1 MSCTP
6 SNHSIQRYTFFDFRK
21 RAQSPLFPI
30 LASCYQQ
37 LKAVSLCTND
47 RRTHFSPHPVD
58 NTEILTSPHR
68 GATGHIAQPVT
79 LAGIISI
86 HAPTP
91 GGDLPEG
98 GGGHPQLISTHAP
111 APGATASRIY
121 EAQQSEFQPTP
132 PHRGRRIAPVSA
144 AHGFTI
150 STHAPAPGATTPRPG
165 PATDRPYFNPR
176 PRTGGDK
183 RSFSSGSNVVIST
196 HAPAPGATA
205 GIYNPG
211 ANMLFQ
217 PTPPH
222 RGRPF
227 ALLYEVNGDQ
237 FQPTPPHRGRRGDRR
252 SRPQRPGISTHA
264 PAPGATFFGG
274 ELLLMCLFQPTPP
287 HRGRRRV
294 PGCPAELRAIS
305 THAPAPGATSVT
317 SKSVDFPQFQPT
329 PPHRGRHSAITD
341 TPVS

>member
-111 APGATASRIY
+111 APGATMLRS
-121 EAQQSEFQPTP
+121 
-132 PHRGRRIAPVSA
+132 RRILDVA
-144 AHGFTI
+144 
-150 STHAPAPGATTPRPG
+150 
-165 PATDRPYFNPR
+165 
-176 PRTGGDK
+176 
-183 RSFSSGSNVVIST
+183 
-196 HAPAPGATA
+196 
-205 GIYNPG
+205 
-211 ANMLFQ
+211 FQ

-222 RGRPF
+222 RGRPLWLMRF
-227 ALLYEVNGDQ
+227 TGPSI
-237 FQPTPPHRGRRGDRR
+237 FQPTPPHRGR
-252 SRPQRPGISTHA
+252 PQK
-264 PAPGATFFGG
+264 
-274 ELLLMCLFQPTPP
+274 QPKN
-287 HRGRRRV
+287 RV
-294 PGCPAELRAIS
+294 IFAKNKRFSQAS
-305 THAPAPGATSVT
+305 SYVY
-317 SKSVDFPQFQPT
+317 FPL
-329 PPHRGRHSAITD
+329 
-341 TPVS
+341 

>member
-150 STHAPAPGATTPRPG
+150 STHAPAPG
-165 PATDRPYFNPR
+165 D
-176 PRTGGDK
+176 
-183 RSFSSGSNVVIST
+183 
-196 HAPAPGATA
+196 HAPAWA
-205 GIYNPG
+205 
-211 ANMLFQ
+211 
-217 PTPPH
+217 
-222 RGRPF
+222 R
-227 ALLYEVNGDQ
+227 
-237 FQPTPPHRGRRGDRR
+237 
-252 SRPQRPGISTHA
+252 
-264 PAPGATFFGG
+264 
-274 ELLLMCLFQPTPP
+274 C
-287 HRGRRRV
+287 
-294 PGCPAELRAIS
+294 
-305 THAPAPGATSVT
+305 
-317 SKSVDFPQFQPT
+317 
-329 PPHRGRHSAITD
+329 
-341 TPVS
+341 